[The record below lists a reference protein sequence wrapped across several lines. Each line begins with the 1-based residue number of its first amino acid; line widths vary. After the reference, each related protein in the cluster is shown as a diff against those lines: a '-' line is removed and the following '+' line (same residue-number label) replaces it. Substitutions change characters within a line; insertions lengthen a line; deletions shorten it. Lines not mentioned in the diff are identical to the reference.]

1 MNNINLIEDFLYNK
15 NDGKLIINQVS
26 EEIGVLYRS
35 IIDYFC
41 KKINL
46 KIVKSVISE
55 TDLSQDLFNERK
67 LYIHYSNNKKNIDSI
82 LEKKDQFIIFSDY
95 KIYKTFKRKIL
106 SINGYEYQKDI
117 EYYLRNELK
126 INNFDI
132 ISFCINNPQLV
143 LSETSKFL
151 VNSEGYVVETR
162 TNEKNNFILEIRK
175 ELYSLINNNGRIKPI
190 YENLKK
196 EVKYKKF
203 NFLAY

>member
-26 EEIGVLYRS
+26 EEIGVLYKS

-95 KIYKTFKRKIL
+95 RIYKTFKRKIF

-117 EYYLRNELK
+117 EYYLRNKLK

>member
-175 ELYSLINNNGRIKPI
+175 ELYSLINNNGKIKPI

>member
-175 ELYSLINNNGRIKPI
+175 ELYSLINNNGKIKPI

-196 EVKYKKF
+196 EVKYTKF

>member
-26 EEIGVLYRS
+26 EEIGVLYKS

-95 KIYKTFKRKIL
+95 RIYKTFKRKIF